1 MKRILAITLLSCF
14 VIACSVSVKKTS
26 NAKIP
31 AGTFED
37 TLRYLY
43 SLTPDQW
50 PAPTIDS
57 SIKWTELGRLPQ
69 SPLAPHPDSL
79 QQLILLGKTLFFDT
93 RLSGSNKIAC
103 ASCHLPELSWTDG
116 KSKSVGHEDQLT
128 KRNSPGLLN
137 VWAQKKLFWDGRSN
151 SLEDQAFA
159 PINSETE
166 MHSDM
171 SEVMRKL
178 RRIKGYKPLF
188 QAAFKNGEISPE
200 TLATALATFQ
210 RTLVGNPS
218 NFDKFLGGDK
228 RALNDSAIRGLHIFR
243 TKAGCMSCHNG
254 PLFTDQEFHN
264 IGLTYYQSPQ
274 EDLGRYAVT
283 HQSEDV
289 GRFKTPSLRDV
300 MKTGPWMHN
309 GLFTNMDALMQMYN
323 MGMPQAG
330 VKPVNSTDTL
340 FPQTDRLI
348 KPLGLTRRERED
360 LVAFLRA
367 LSADPPI
374 ITKPLMPH

>member
-1 MKRILAITLLSCF
+1 MKKVFAIALLSCF
-14 VIACSVSVKKTS
+14 VIACSVSMKRPGI
-26 NAKIP
+26 ARIP

-43 SLTPDQW
+43 SLAPDQW
-50 PAPTIDS
+50 PTPHIDS
-57 SIKWTELGRLPQ
+57 SIKWTELGPLPQ
-69 SPLAPHPDSL
+69 SPLIPYLDSL
-79 QQLILLGKTLFFDT
+79 QSLILLGKTLFFDT

-103 ASCHLPELSWTDG
+103 ATCHLPELSWADG
-116 KSKSVGHEDQLT
+116 KSKSVGHEDQLN

-171 SEVMRKL
+171 SEVMMKL

-188 QAAFKNGEISPE
+188 QAAFKDGEISPE

-218 NFDKFLGGDK
+218 NFDKFLAGNK
-228 RALNDSAIRGLHIFR
+228 RALNDSAIRGLHVFR

-283 HQSEDV
+283 HRPEDV

-300 MKTGPWMHN
+300 MKTAPWMHN
-309 GLFTNMDALMQMYN
+309 GLFTNMDALMNMYN

-330 VKPVNSTDTL
+330 RKPANSMDSL
-340 FPQTDRLI
+340 FPQTDFLI
-348 KPLGLTRRERED
+348 KPLGLSRRDRED

-367 LSADPPI
+367 LSTDPPAVI
-374 ITKPLMPH
+374 KPSMPR

>member
-1 MKRILAITLLSCF
+1 M
-14 VIACSVSVKKTS
+14 
-26 NAKIP
+26 
-31 AGTFED
+31 
-37 TLRYLY
+37 
-43 SLTPDQW
+43 
-50 PAPTIDS
+50 
-57 SIKWTELGRLPQ
+57 
-69 SPLAPHPDSL
+69 
-79 QQLILLGKTLFFDT
+79 
-93 RLSGSNKIAC
+93 
-103 ASCHLPELSWTDG
+103 
-116 KSKSVGHEDQLT
+116 GHEDQLT

-200 TLATALATFQ
+200 TLAIALATFQ

-374 ITKPLMPH
+374 ITKPLMPQ

>member
-1 MKRILAITLLSCF
+1 MKKVFTIALLSCF
-14 VIACSVSVKKTS
+14 VIACSVSVKKS
-26 NAKIP
+26 GNSSQIP
-31 AGTFED
+31 AGTYED

-43 SLTPDQW
+43 SLQPDQW
-50 PAPTIDS
+50 PAPNIDS
-57 SIKWTELGRLPQ
+57 SVKWTELGLLPQ
-69 SPLAPHPDSL
+69 SPLNLDSV
-79 QQLILLGKTLFFDT
+79 QPLILLGKTLFFDT

-103 ASCHLPELSWTDG
+103 ATCHLPELSWADG
-116 KSKSVGHEDQLT
+116 RSKSVGHEDQLN

-171 SEVMRKL
+171 SEVMMKL
-178 RRIKGYKPLF
+178 RRIKGYKPMF

-218 NFDKFLGGDK
+218 SFDKFLMGDK
-228 RALNDSAIRGLHIFR
+228 KALNDSAMRGLHVFR

-264 IGLTYYQSPQ
+264 IGLTYYQLPQ

-283 HQSEDV
+283 HKAEDV

-300 MKTGPWMHN
+300 MKTAPWMHN
-309 GLFTNMDALMQMYN
+309 GLFTNMDALMNMYN

-330 VKPVNSTDTL
+330 SKPANSTDSL

-348 KPLGLTRRERED
+348 KPLGLSRRERED
-360 LVAFLRA
+360 LVAFLRS
-367 LSADPPI
+367 LSAEPPI
-374 ITKPLMPH
+374 VIKPLMPQ

>member
-374 ITKPLMPH
+374 VTKPLMPQ

>member
-374 ITKPLMPH
+374 ITKPLMPQ

>member
-14 VIACSVSVKKTS
+14 VIACSVSVKKSS

-37 TLRYLY
+37 SLRYLY
-43 SLTPDQW
+43 SLQSDQW
-50 PAPTIDS
+50 PAPNVDS
-57 SIKWTELGRLPQ
+57 SIKWTELGPLPQ
-69 SPLAPHPDSL
+69 SPLTPHLDSL
-79 QQLILLGKTLFFDT
+79 QHLILLGKTLFFDT

-103 ASCHLPELSWTDG
+103 ATCHLPELSWADG
-116 KSKSVGHEDQLT
+116 KSKSVGHEDQLN

-137 VWAQKKLFWDGRSN
+137 VWAQQKLFWDGRSN

-171 SEVMRKL
+171 SEVMMKL
-178 RRIKGYKPLF
+178 RRIKGYKPMF
-188 QAAFKNGEISPE
+188 QAAFKDGEISPE

-218 NFDKFLGGDK
+218 NFDKFLAGDK
-228 RALNDSAIRGLHIFR
+228 RALNDSAIRGLHVFR
-243 TKAGCMSCHNG
+243 TKAGCMNCHSG
-254 PLFTDQEFHN
+254 PLFTDQTFHN

-274 EDLGRYAVT
+274 QDLGRYAIT
-283 HQSEDV
+283 HKSEDV

-300 MKTGPWMHN
+300 MKTAPWMHN
-309 GLFTNMDALMQMYN
+309 GLFTNMDALMNMYN

-330 VKPVNSTDTL
+330 KKPANSTDSL
-340 FPQTDRLI
+340 YPQTDPLI
-348 KPLGLTRRERED
+348 KPLSLSRQERED

-367 LSADPPI
+367 LSADPPLV
-374 ITKPLMPH
+374 TKPLLPQ